1 MTTALPAASDISR
14 DGLEVLEPRDQLLRD
29 LRTTEHGLSSREAAR
44 RLVQYGPNVLQRRG
58 GVRWPREIAR
68 QLTHPLALLLWV
80 AAVLSFAVGSQTVG
94 IAVVL
99 VIMLNAAFAFV
110 QELQA
115 ERAVEALAQYMPQRV
130 TALRD
135 GEPAVIEATGLVPG
149 DVVLLEEGE
158 RIAADMR
165 LLSGAVEVDLSAL
178 TGESVPVARSAESA
192 DGVCSPA
199 WRPGIWCS
207 AARFARAAKRTR
219 WSTRP
224 ACIPSWAGSRRC
236 PSGSRRSPA
245 RLSGRCGEW
254 RG

>member
-1 MTTALPAASDISR
+1 MAAGSASEISV
-14 DGLEVLEPRDQLLRD
+14 DGLEVLEPRGRLLRD
-29 LRTTEHGLSSREAAR
+29 LRTTEQGLSSREAGR

-58 GVRWPREIAR
+58 GVRWPGEIAR

-80 AAVLSFAVGSQTVG
+80 AAALSFAVGSQTVG

-99 VIMLNAAFAFV
+99 VIILNAAFAFV

-135 GEPAVIEATGLVPG
+135 GVPAVIDATGLVPG
-149 DVVLLEEGE
+149 DVVILEEGE

-178 TGESVPVARSAESA
+178 TGESVPVARSAEPHDRAVS
-192 DGVCSPA
+192 
-199 WRPGIWCS
+199 RL
-207 AARFARAAKRTR
+207 AARDLVFSGTICTGGEAHAVAYATDMRTEL
-219 WSTRP
+219 
-224 ACIPSWAGSRRC
+224 AGSRRC
-236 PSGSRRSPA
+236 PSGSKRNPA
-245 RLSGRCGEW
+245 RWSGRCGGW